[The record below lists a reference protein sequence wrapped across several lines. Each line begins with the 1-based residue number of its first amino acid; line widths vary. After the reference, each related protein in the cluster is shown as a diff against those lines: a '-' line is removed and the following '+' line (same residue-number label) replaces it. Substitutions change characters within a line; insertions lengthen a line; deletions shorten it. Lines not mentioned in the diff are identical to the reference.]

1 MATQTVDCLEAI
13 AHLPAG
19 GTLIVP
25 DVSWDEYER
34 LVAGLGDRPGVRV
47 TYDQGRLEIMSPSF
61 EHDSITLLISL
72 LVFVL
77 ADAKE
82 IVLEGAG
89 STTYKQEWLK
99 RGVEPDACFYVQNAA
114 RIIGVRRINLKTDPP
129 PDIVV
134 EVDVTHDSNTKMKI
148 YAGMSVPEL
157 WHHDGRRVQFYQLV
171 ENEYV
176 AIAASPTFPIL
187 TGAVL
192 TRFTEQGLAEG
203 QTAALRSFREWLRA
217 QV

>member
-1 MATQTVDCLEAI
+1 M
-13 AHLPAG
+13 
-19 GTLIVP
+19 
-25 DVSWDEYER
+25 
-34 LVAGLGDRPGVRV
+34 
-47 TYDQGRLEIMSPSF
+47 
-61 EHDSITLLISL
+61 
-72 LVFVL
+72 
-77 ADAKE
+77 
-82 IVLEGAG
+82 
-89 STTYKQEWLK
+89 
-99 RGVEPDACFYVQNAA
+99 
-114 RIIGVRRINLKTDPP
+114 
-129 PDIVV
+129 